1 MWNAL
6 KNSFKIPELRS
17 RIIFTFLMLA
27 VFRLGI
33 YIPIPGINLHEWS
46 SFFENITRG
55 TGGGLFTLFN
65 AFAGGAVRRMSIF
78 TMSVTPY
85 INSSIILQ
93 LLMAVMPSLK
103 ELAREGEHGRQKIE
117 KYTRQLTLVL
127 ALLQGLVMS
136 MFIAIGNPAFI
147 TIGMNRITFVVLSTT
162 SMIAGSMFLLWLGE
176 RITDKGIGNGISVII
191 FAGVVATYPYYIGQ
205 MVISNIGVV
214 AWTIFALIFV
224 ATVVGLI
231 YVMQGERRITVQYA
245 KRVVGRKMYGGQSTY
260 IPIKVNQ
267 GGVIPIIF
275 AVAIVM
281 IPAMIAQFAHNYTL
295 QRIFGFNSILYIV
308 TYALLV
314 FFFTYFYSALTFD
327 VHEVSENIKE
337 YGGFVPGIR
346 PGRSTENYLSKVLTR
361 VTFVGALALVG
372 IALLPNL
379 TSTVVGV
386 TSAQY
391 IVGGVGMMIAVGVAL
406 DVVQQMEAHLIM
418 RHYEG
423 FIKRGRLKGKS

>member
-6 KNSFKIPELRS
+6 KNSFKIPELRN
-17 RIIFTFLMLA
+17 RIIFTLLMLA
-27 VFRLGI
+27 IFRLGI

-46 SFFENITRG
+46 RFFEGATNG
-55 TGGGLFTLFN
+55 AAGGLFTLFN
-65 AFAGGAVRRMSIF
+65 AFAGGAVRHMSIF

-85 INSSIILQ
+85 INASIILQ
-93 LLMAVMPSLK
+93 LLMAVLPSLK
-103 ELAREGEHGRQKIE
+103 ELAKEGEQGRQKIE
-117 KYTRQLTLVL
+117 KYTRQLTLIL
-127 ALLQGLVMS
+127 ALLQGIAMS
-136 MFIAIGNPAFI
+136 VFIAIGNPAFI
-147 TIGMNRITFVVLSTT
+147 IPGMNRFVFIILSTT
-162 SMIAGSMFLLWLGE
+162 SMIGGSMFLLWLGE
-176 RITDKGIGNGISVII
+176 RITDKGIGNGISVLIY
-191 FAGVVATYPYYIGQ
+191 AGVVATYPFYLGQ
-205 MVISNIGVV
+205 MVIANIGVV
-214 AWTIFALIFV
+214 AWTLFALIFV
-224 ATVVGLI
+224 ATIVGLI
-231 YVMQGERRITVQYA
+231 YIMQGERRVMVQYA

-281 IPAMIAQFAHNYTL
+281 IPSMLAQFTKNYTL
-295 QRIFGFNSILYIV
+295 QRIFGYNSVFYITV
-308 TYALLV
+308 YALLV

-327 VHEVSENIKE
+327 VHEVSENVKE

-346 PGRSTENYLSKVLTR
+346 PGKPTENYLAKVLTR
-361 VTFVGALALVG
+361 ITFLGAVALVA

-379 TSTVVGV
+379 TASVVGV
-386 TSAQY
+386 ISAQF

-423 FIKRGRLKGKS
+423 FIKRGRLKGRV

>member
-6 KNSFKIPELRS
+6 KNAFKIPELRS

-27 VFRLGI
+27 IFRLGI

-46 SFFENITRG
+46 RFFEGATRG
-55 TGGGLFTLFN
+55 AAGGLFTLFN

-85 INSSIILQ
+85 INASIILQ

-103 ELAREGEHGRQKIE
+103 ELAREGEQGRQKIE

-127 ALLQGLVMS
+127 ALLQGLAMS
-136 MFIAIGNPAFI
+136 VFIAIGNPAFI
-147 TIGMNRITFVVLSTT
+147 IPGMSRVVFIILSTT
-162 SMIAGSMFLLWLGE
+162 SMIGGSMFLLWLGE
-176 RITDKGIGNGISVII
+176 RITDKGIGNGISVLIY
-191 FAGVVATYPYYIGQ
+191 AGVVATYPFYLGQ
-205 MVISNIGVV
+205 MVIANIGAVT
-214 AWTIFALIFV
+214 WTLFALIFV
-224 ATVVGLI
+224 ATIIGLI
-231 YVMQGERRITVQYA
+231 YIMQGERRVMVQYA

-281 IPAMIAQFAHNYTL
+281 IPAMLAQFAKNYTL
-295 QRIFGFNSILYIV
+295 QRIFGYNSVLYIA

-327 VHEVSENIKE
+327 VHEVSENVKE

-346 PGRSTENYLSKVLTR
+346 PGRSTENYLAKVLTR
-361 VTFVGALALVG
+361 ITFLGAAALVA

-379 TSTVVGV
+379 TSSLVGV
-386 TSAQY
+386 ISAQF

-423 FIKRGRLKGKS
+423 FIKRGRLKGRV